1 VGDVGIASSGF
12 LEVSDKVEFSSPP
25 KKQLKEP
32 VLAYWL
38 FQFNKTILVLLL
50 YK

>member
-1 VGDVGIASSGF
+1 

-32 VLAYWL
+32 ALARWL
-38 FQFNKTILVLLL
+38 FQFNEKVGSGMFVQAE
-50 YK
+50 